1 MARESRTARRT
12 EEVGLK
18 QARQVLRK
26 VFGYDRFRGL
36 QEPVIAEILSGRDA
50 LAVLPTG
57 GGKSVCYQIP
67 ALLRPGVG
75 LVVSPLIALMADQ
88 VDALR
93 EVGVRASRL
102 DSSLS
107 SEERSETLRSA
118 VRGELDLL
126 YVSPEALASG
136 FLLSRLE
143 GVLLSVIAIDEAHC
157 VSQWGHDF
165 RPDYRAL
172 GRLADVFPNVPRLA
186 VTATA
191 DSRTRA
197 DIRAQLRLEQAAEFV
212 ASFDRPN
219 LLLSAERKD
228 GRGVDRVVELVAA
241 RKGRPGLVYAS
252 TREGA
257 EAIASA
263 LRTAG
268 VTSLAYHAGLDPGLR
283 AERQRAFLHDD
294 EMVMAATVAFG
305 MGVDKP
311 DIRFVIHAD
320 PPKSLEA
327 YWQEVGRAGRDGE
340 AAEAVALFG
349 PADMRRLVRWAQET
363 DASEDVRAA
372 QVRKVRQLFSFLDGG
387 ACRRASV
394 RRYFGEKVV
403 HDCGACDN
411 CRAPAS
417 AGVDVTR
424 YAQMAVSAVVRTGQR
439 FGRGRIIQH
448 LIGEPK
454 DQIDRDHSGLS
465 TFGVGAELDAR
476 GWRMVLDQLVYDGLL
491 AEDDRDNRPCLHA
504 ADREIARALFAGDLS
519 VSMREDPQRKPARRV
534 TRKRAPTAQSLETGG
549 QDDAL
554 YQALRAWRA
563 DQARAMGA
571 PPYVIFHDRTLR
583 EIAARRPRGV
593 EELCGISGVGDTRAR
608 RYADAIGRVIEG
620 VR

>member
-1 MARESRTARRT
+1 M
-12 EEVGLK
+12 
-18 QARQVLRK
+18 LRK

-36 QEPVIAEILSGRDA
+36 QEPVIAEILAGRDA

-93 EVGVRASRL
+93 QVGVRASRL

-107 SEERSETLRSA
+107 SEERSDTLRSA

-172 GRLADVFPNVPRLA
+172 GRLADVFPSVPRLA

-191 DSRTRA
+191 DGRTRA
-197 DIRAQLRLEQAAEFV
+197 DIRTQLRLEKAAEFV

-219 LLLSAERKD
+219 LLLAAERKD
-228 GRGVDRVVELVAA
+228 GRGVDRVVELAAA

-263 LRTAG
+263 LRSAG
-268 VTSLAYHAGLDPGLR
+268 VASLSYHAGLEPRVR
-283 AERQRAFLHDD
+283 ADRQRAFLNHD

-340 AAEAVALFG
+340 PAEAVALFG
-349 PADMRRLVRWAQET
+349 PADMRRLIRWAQET
-363 DASEDVRAA
+363 DASEDVRSA
-372 QVRKVRQLFSFLDGG
+372 QVRKVRQLFAFLDGG

-394 RRYFGEKVV
+394 RRYFGEREVE
-403 HDCGACDN
+403 DCGSCDN
-411 CRAPAS
+411 CRAPANP
-417 AGVDVTR
+417 GVDITR

-448 LIGEPK
+448 LIGDPK
-454 DQIDRDHSGLS
+454 DQMDRDHSGLS
-465 TFGVGAELDAR
+465 TFGVGRELDAK

-491 AEDDRDNRPCLHA
+491 AEDDRDNRPSLHA
-504 ADREIARALFAGDLS
+504 ADRETARALFAGNLS
-519 VSMREDPQRKPARRV
+519 VSMRDDPF
-534 TRKRAPTAQSLETGG
+534 RKRRPRTGRKRVSVPVEASPG
-549 QDDAL
+549 CEEDAL
-554 YQALRAWRA
+554 YQALRAWRS

-583 EIAARRPRGV
+583 EIALRRPRGV
-593 EELCGISGVGDTRAR
+593 DELCGISGVGDTRAR
-608 RYADAIGRVIEG
+608 RYADAIERVIEG
-620 VR
+620 IG